1 MLNIHC
7 KSDVRSF
14 LIKIVLFFSNYLIM
28 QDNLLD
34 SSNICAATT
43 RLHWT
48 RLKFDV
54 FIDLL

>member
-14 LIKIVLFFSNYLIM
+14 LIKTVFFPDYLIM

-43 RLHWT
+43 KCL

>member
-1 MLNIHC
+1 MSEAFSL
-7 KSDVRSF
+7 KLFV
-14 LIKIVLFFSNYLIM
+14 FFSNYLIM